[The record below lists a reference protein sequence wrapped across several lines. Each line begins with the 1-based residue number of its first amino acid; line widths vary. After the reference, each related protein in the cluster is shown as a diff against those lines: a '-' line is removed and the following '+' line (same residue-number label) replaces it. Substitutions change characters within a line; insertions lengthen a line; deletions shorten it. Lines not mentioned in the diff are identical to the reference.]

1 MEFNMEEIEFYKYL
15 DQQARK
21 IDIMLSEEQ
30 LQKFYKYMKLL
41 LEWNEKINLT
51 AIIEPKEII
60 LKHFIDSLSII
71 KYIKNKNSLVDVGT
85 GAGFPG
91 IPIKI
96 VLPEIKVILI
106 DSLNKRITFLNEV
119 ISQLDLKYI
128 EAVHSRVE
136 DFARNKEYREKFDVA
151 TARAVAQLPIILEY
165 LIPLTKVKGNIICMK
180 GNKIDE
186 EIKKSKKAIS
196 VLGGNLEKIDNFYLP
211 DTDIERNIIIVNKV
225 EKTSSKYPRK
235 AGIPSKNP
243 IIQNIENKIN

>member
-1 MEFNMEEIEFYKYL
+1 MEEIEFYKYL

-225 EKTSSKYPRK
+225 EKASSKYPRK

-243 IIQNIENKIN
+243 II

>member
-1 MEFNMEEIEFYKYL
+1 MEEIEFYKYL

-136 DFARNKEYREKFDVA
+136 DFARNKEYRDKFDVA

-243 IIQNIENKIN
+243 II

>member
-1 MEFNMEEIEFYKYL
+1 MEEIEFYKYL

-85 GAGFPG
+85 GAVFPG

-243 IIQNIENKIN
+243 II

>member
-1 MEFNMEEIEFYKYL
+1 MEEIEFYKYL

-51 AIIEPKEII
+51 AII

-243 IIQNIENKIN
+243 II

>member
-1 MEFNMEEIEFYKYL
+1 MEEIEFYKYL

-243 IIQNIENKIN
+243 II

>member
-1 MEFNMEEIEFYKYL
+1 MEEIEFYKYL

-235 AGIPSKNP
+235 AGIPSNNP
-243 IIQNIENKIN
+243 II

>member
-196 VLGGNLEKIDNFYLP
+196 VLGGNLEKKDNFYLP

-243 IIQNIENKIN
+243 II

>member
-243 IIQNIENKIN
+243 II

>member
-1 MEFNMEEIEFYKYL
+1 MEEIEFYKYL

-235 AGIPSKNP
+235 AGIPSKNH
-243 IIQNIENKIN
+243 II

>member
-1 MEFNMEEIEFYKYL
+1 MEEIEFYKYL

-196 VLGGNLEKIDNFYLP
+196 VLGGNLEKKDNFYLP

-243 IIQNIENKIN
+243 II

>member
-1 MEFNMEEIEFYKYL
+1 MEEIEFYKYL

-196 VLGGNLEKIDNFYLP
+196 VLGEK
-211 DTDIERNIIIVNKV
+211 
-225 EKTSSKYPRK
+225 
-235 AGIPSKNP
+235 
-243 IIQNIENKIN
+243 

>member
-1 MEFNMEEIEFYKYL
+1 
-15 DQQARK
+15 
-21 IDIMLSEEQ
+21 
-30 LQKFYKYMKLL
+30 
-41 LEWNEKINLT
+41 
-51 AIIEPKEII
+51 
-60 LKHFIDSLSII
+60 
-71 KYIKNKNSLVDVGT
+71 
-85 GAGFPG
+85 
-91 IPIKI
+91 
-96 VLPEIKVILI
+96 
-106 DSLNKRITFLNEV
+106 
-119 ISQLDLKYI
+119 QLDLKYI

-243 IIQNIENKIN
+243 II